1 MSHETHYQILGIRR
15 RASIEVI
22 EAAYQRLQRLNQGE
36 YVPVLPGA
44 VVDETSDQA
53 RWRRIQLAY
62 DILSSPVHRPIYDDK
77 LWREERFGPKPA
89 KKAPSRKFLDPLG
102 AWLSSQKRADGFLF
116 FRVGWSAD
124 FGKTQA
130 ELEKNIPAEDRLYSP
145 ETGQWRIVDRYDDLL
160 DELFDNF
167 ERADQPPPK
176 DLPRP
181 IYQRKGII
189 PTIRRTWEPWTGWP
203 LVLIAGL
210 VVSIGATLIFPANR
224 QADPA
229 AQATATAAV
238 AVNAIRTFNDPVITP
253 SRPSSLPPLAVVTAT
268 LAFSICQSAQ
278 RPRNRLPLPRLARQ
292 SAGVYS
298 AWPHSGQRLAG
309 TILWRT
315 RGRRCGLDCGFCRHL
330 YGSHRHATS
339 FWRRGPS
346 PRCSSHPH
354 PGTST
359 PSLTFAVR
367 YFLFS
372 YQPG

>member
-1 MSHETHYQILGIRR
+1 MTPTNATRNSQLAIRMSDETHYQILGIRR

-224 QADPA
+224 QADLA

-238 AVNAIRTFNDPVITP
+238 AVNAVRTFNDPVITP

-268 LAFSICQSAQ
+268 LAFPSVNLRSGPGIDFPSLVLLDNQQEYILLGRTVDNAWLVLSSGA
-278 RPRNRLPLPRLARQ
+278 PEGADVGWIAAFAVTSTVPIDTLPLFGAEDPLPGVLPTPTLEPPR
-292 SAGVYS
+292 
-298 AWPHSGQRLAG
+298 P
-309 TILWRT
+309 
-315 RGRRCGLDCGFCRHL
+315 
-330 YGSHRHATS
+330 
-339 FWRRGPS
+339 P
-346 PRCSSHPH
+346 
-354 PGTST
+354 
-359 PSLTFAVR
+359 
-367 YFLFS
+367 
-372 YQPG
+372 